1 MRRWEFVEGGS
12 DKFWEAAVD
21 GVVVTVRYGRSG
33 TDGRE
38 QSKEFPTAEAAQA
51 HFAKTV
57 AEKERKG
64 YREATAGAA
73 PVAPEAPDSPAGAP
87 NPPDSPA
94 TADLPG
100 TADAPLDED
109 TFVLPDA
116 WRRILVPRRGGVA
129 RATTAP
135 TRNAPAKLSALI
147 AERAE
152 WVEQA
157 LASSH
162 SDADLVAAA
171 RTHLGGVTDARGAAV
186 VAALVADSPEGY
198 RRAVDGWVVEHGLP
212 FAARAVVELLEVS
225 VTSDSSNSRR
235 FNPRVKAA
243 EHRHRASVAHRPALD
258 RVRALLAVCDEETHA
273 AVVEAL
279 AGCRRELPRLVAAV
293 YLVPSETAWAEE
305 CVRASGGLDTTAW
318 SMLLCSLSSAEPL
331 EELDRLPGLGWDG
344 WSAEVIATVAEGLG
358 SGAAP
363 LLLHA
368 LAHDYLYSDRRKQLL
383 AALAELPSDD
393 AFRGLLTH
401 QGDDKAARGALV
413 ASVRRYPR
421 RAVRLLSE
429 AAATSADPAARQLAG
444 RLLAAH
450 VSAHRAIA
458 LELLPELTPEQ
469 AAVVQPLTE
478 VADRVPDVPVASLP
492 ELFTSP
498 PWTRPRST
506 AKPRVLTGLTAPNRP
521 DGPQLRWLPGEQ
533 DAWAI
538 SESWYARWSDGDW
551 QRIADTMRAV
561 AERPGDPRHHSNRHE
576 ELGLFAYGD
585 EELGRPLI
593 AGWRGGD
600 HIWDAVGALRRVA
613 ARFGTDALEPVLAA
627 AQHNPA
633 AHASLLLPYLDGR
646 VAATMADWLVRL
658 KSAGDTA
665 RAWFGRHG
673 LDAARLLVPAA
684 VGKVGAARRSAE
696 HALRL
701 ITAAHGAPAVCAVA
715 GEYGPDAAEVVD
727 VLLSADPLVNALPAK
742 LPRPGDW
749 AEPMMLPQLLVR
761 GGGGALPPEAVRH
774 VLTVLAL
781 SKPGAFYP
789 GLEQVAEVCE
799 PESLTA
805 FAWAVFEQWRL
816 AGMPSQDGWALHVLG
831 RLGDDGT
838 VRRLTPVLRAWPGE
852 GAHHRAVDG
861 LEVLAAIG
869 SDVALLHLHGI
880 AQRVKFKALKARA
893 QEKIAEVAAGLG
905 LSGEQ
910 LSDRL
915 VPDFGLDADGT
926 TVVDY
931 GTRTF
936 TVGFDEQLKPYVLD
950 ADGARRKD
958 LPVPGARDDAE
969 LAPAERK
976 RFAALKKD
984 VRTVAGDQIR
994 RLEDAM
1000 VTRRSW
1006 TAEEFDQLFVGHP
1019 LLWHLVRRLVWLAEA
1034 DGVTTAFRVAE
1045 DRTLA
1050 DVRDEVFA
1058 LPSGATVRLA
1068 HPLLLGD
1075 DLGAWSE
1082 LFADYEILQPFRQ
1095 LGRQVYAL
1103 SDEERAGHR
1112 LARFENGPVLPTAR
1126 LVGMERRGW
1135 QRGAPQDAG
1144 VERWLSRRVGPD
1156 RYVVL
1161 APEHGIAVGMHD
1173 VYPEQRVETVW
1184 LDIRPG
1190 DYWSR
1195 DRTFPT
1201 FAELDAVTASEVIA
1215 DLTEL
1220 TAP

>member
-73 PVAPEAPDSPAGAP
+73 PAPQPPAAT
-87 NPPDSPA
+87 PPATPPAAVPA
-94 TADLPG
+94 TAP
-100 TADAPLDED
+100 DAPLDED

-116 WRRILVPRRGGVA
+116 WRRILIPRRGGVA

-135 TRNAPAKLSALI
+135 TRNAPEKLRALV
-147 AERAE
+147 AEQAE

-157 LASSH
+157 LASSQ
-162 SDADLVAAA
+162 SDTDLVEAA
-171 RTHLGGVTDARGAAV
+171 RAHLGGAGDPRGAAV

-212 FAARAVVELLEVS
+212 FAARAVVELLEVT
-225 VTSDSSNSRR
+225 VTADSSNARR
-235 FNPRVKAA
+235 FNPRVGVAKR
-243 EHRHRASVAHRPALD
+243 RHRASVVHRAAAD
-258 RVRALLAVCDEETHA
+258 RVRALLAVCDEATHA

-279 AGCRRELPRLVAAV
+279 ADCRKDLPRLVVAV

-305 CVRASGGLDTTAW
+305 CLRGSAGLDTAAW
-318 SMLLCSLSSAEPL
+318 SLLLCSLSSAEPL
-331 EELDRLPGLGWDG
+331 MELDRLPGLGWDG
-344 WSAEVIATVAEGLG
+344 WSADVIATVAEGLG
-358 SGAAP
+358 GGAAP

-383 AALAELPSDD
+383 AAVAELPSDD
-393 AFRGLLTH
+393 AFRGVLAH

-413 ASVRRYPR
+413 AAVRRYPR
-421 RAVRLLSE
+421 RAVRLLAE
-429 AAATSADPAARQLAG
+429 AAAAPADPAAQRLAVQLLTAHV
-444 RLLAAH
+444 AAH
-450 VSAHRAIA
+450 RTTA

-469 AAVVQPLTE
+469 AAAVRPLTE
-478 VADRVPDVPVASLP
+478 VADRVPDVATGSLP

-506 AKPRVLTGLTAPNRP
+506 AKPPVLTGLTAPE
-521 DGPQLRWLPGEQ
+521 GSQLRWLPGEQ
-533 DAWAI
+533 DAWAT

-551 QRIADTMRAV
+551 QRIAGTMRAA
-561 AERPGDPRHHSNRHE
+561 AEHPGDLRHHANRHE
-576 ELGLFAYGD
+576 ELALFAYGD
-585 EELGRPLI
+585 EELGRPLV
-593 AGWRGGD
+593 ARWRGGE

-613 ARFGTDALEPVLAA
+613 ARFEADALEPVLAA
-627 AQHNPA
+627 ALHNPA
-633 AHASLLLPYLDGR
+633 AHASLLLPYLDVR
-646 VAATMADWLVRL
+646 VAEVMADWLVRL

-665 RAWFGRHG
+665 RTWFGRHG

-684 VGKVGAARRSAE
+684 VGKAGVARRGAE
-696 HALRL
+696 HSLRL
-701 ITAAHGAPAVCAVA
+701 IGAAHGAPAVCAVA
-715 GEYGPDAAEVVD
+715 GEYGPDAAEVVGA
-727 VLLSADPLVNALPAK
+727 LLSADPLVNVLPAK
-742 LPRPGDW
+742 LPQPGDW

-774 VLTVLAL
+774 VLTMLAL

-789 GLEQVAEVCE
+789 GLDQVAQVCE
-799 PESLTA
+799 PQSLTA
-805 FAWAVFEQWRL
+805 FGWAVFEQWRL

-831 RLGDDGT
+831 RLGDDET

-958 LPVPGARDDAE
+958 LPAPGARDDAE
-969 LAPAERK
+969 KAPAERK

-1000 VTRRSW
+1000 VGQRSW

-1050 DVRDEVFA
+1050 DVEDEVFE
-1058 LPSGATVRLA
+1058 LPEGATVRLA

-1075 DLGAWSE
+1075 DLAAWSE
-1082 LFADYEILQPFRQ
+1082 VFADYEILQPFRQ
-1095 LGRQVYAL
+1095 LGRQVYAPT
-1103 SDEERAGHR
+1103 DEERAGHR
-1112 LARFENGPVLPTAR
+1112 LTRFENGPLLPTAR

-1135 QRGAPQDAG
+1135 QRGEPQDAG

-1161 APEHGIAVGMHD
+1161 SPEHGIAVGMHD
-1173 VYPEQRVETVW
+1173 VFPEQRVETVW
-1184 LDIRPG
+1184 LDVRPG
-1190 DYWSR
+1190 DYWTHN
-1195 DRTFPT
+1195 RTFPT
-1201 FAELDAVTASEVIA
+1201 FAELDPVTASEVIA

-1220 TAP
+1220 TTP